1 MEKIK
6 VLVIPSD
13 KTGGVGFFRSIEPHT
28 FLEKLYPDEF
38 RIDIRFVE
46 EFEPNESYL
55 KDYQIVHFHRTATH
69 YERMDEF
76 FRVCQKLGIVT
87 IMDLDDYWTP
97 PHTHPA
103 HNLVRQHGLDKL
115 IIDNLKKVD
124 YVTTTTKTFAN
135 IIRPINKNV
144 FVIPNAIN
152 SESEQF
158 KTKTEESDK
167 IRIGY
172 LCGSSHLHDIKLM
185 SSISRIPQEYKNT
198 QLVLC
203 GFDLRGTVKEIN
215 KDTGE
220 TRERT
225 IKPMETVWYEYEK
238 VFTDNYKNCSPQYK
252 TFLNKFIKDDFNQW
266 NNENYRRVWTKP
278 ISNYA
283 SNYNLFDI
291 SLAPLVDNI
300 FNKVKSNL
308 KVVEAGFHKKVLI
321 AQNLEPYN
329 EDIIDGVNGF
339 LIDSTKNHKDWN
351 KKLKLLINNP
361 EKIKEMGENLY
372 ETVQK
377 YEIREVSKTR
387 RELYLSLVNKK
398 KLVEV

>member
-1 MEKIK
+1 MQKRI
-6 VLVIPSD
+6 LVIPSD
-13 KTGGVGFFRSIEPHT
+13 QFGVGTYRSIEPHT
-28 FLEKLYPDEF
+28 FLEKLYPEEF
-38 RIDIRFVE
+38 KVDIRFVNE
-46 EFEPNESYL
+46 YEPTEQYL

-76 FRVCQKLGIVT
+76 FSVCKKLGIVT
-87 IMDLDDYWTP
+87 ICDIDDYWSP

-103 HNLVRQHGLDKL
+103 HSIVRQYGLDKL
-115 IIDNLKKVD
+115 IIKNIKESD
-124 YVTTTTKTFAN
+124 YVTTTTKTFADL
-135 IIRPINKNV
+135 IKPINKNV

-158 KTKTEESDK
+158 KSNPENSDK

-172 LCGSSHLHDIKLM
+172 LCGSSHLHDVKLM
-185 SSISRIPQEYKNT
+185 SSINRIPQDFPNT

-220 TRERT
+220 MKERP

-238 VFTDNYKNCSPQYK
+238 IFTDNYKNCTPQYK
-252 TFLNKFIKDDFNQW
+252 GFLNKFIKDDFNQW

-278 ISNYA
+278 ISTYA

-291 SLAPLVDNI
+291 SLAPLVDNT
-300 FNKVKSNL
+300 FNGVKSNL
-308 KVVEAGFHKKVLI
+308 KILEAGFHKKVLI
-321 AQNLEPYN
+321 AQNLPPYQ
-329 EDIIDGVNGF
+329 EDIIDGENGF
-339 LIDSTKNHKDWN
+339 LIDSHKNHKDWY
-351 KKLKLLINNP
+351 KKIKLLINNP
-361 EKIKEMGENLY
+361 NKIKEMGEKLY

-377 YEIREVSKTR
+377 YEIKEVSKKR
-387 RELYLSLVNKK
+387 RDLYHSLVNKEV
-398 KLVEV
+398 LV